1 MPEFQNSSELTHES
15 PGTPG
20 PVASSVAGLRQAMT
34 EGSLTATALTQHHL
48 DRIAALDP
56 ALRAVISVCP
66 DALEQA
72 ADSDA
77 ALRSGQPRG
86 VLEGIPVLV
95 KDNIQVSGSPTT
107 AGSPA
112 LLAAR
117 APDAFIIARL
127 REAGA
132 IVLAKANLSEWANFR
147 STRSSSGW
155 STLGGQTAN
164 PYALDRNPSGSSSGS
179 AAGISAGFAP
189 LAIGTETDGSIV
201 SPANVNGVCGLKP
214 TVGAVPGAG
223 IVPISASQDSAGP
236 LTRCVADLGLIA
248 GVLAGRPEWADAARR
263 PELIRGARLGVLRKG
278 LTGRNQHTDRL
289 FEDALRALADAGA
302 ELVDPVDL
310 PTADQLKELHPEE
323 LVFKYEM
330 KAGLAAYLA
339 RRPELAVRTI
349 EDVIRFNQEHADQ
362 ELRWFGQEELEES
375 AAAGPLDDPVY
386 VETRDRGRRLAGP
399 EGIDRVLREHRLAAL
414 VAPSGSPAHVIDP
427 ANSESGFGSS
437 TFAAIAGY
445 PILSVPMGL
454 ALEAL
459 PLGLAFFAG
468 AGSEPALLGLA
479 AGFEREAPHFRVPAY
494 RPTLGLP

>member
-1 MPEFQNSSELTHES
+1 MGDAGPYQELATS
-15 PGTPG
+15 TAIGL
-20 PVASSVAGLRQAMT
+20 AGRLERGEVRTRDLAAQFL
-34 EGSLTATALTQHHL
+34 S
-48 DRIAALDP
+48 RIEALDQGGP
-56 ALRAVISVCP
+56 GLNSVLLVAPDWEEEAARLDQERAAGRV
-66 DALEQA
+66 
-72 ADSDA
+72 
-77 ALRSGQPRG
+77 RG
-86 VLEGIPVLV
+86 PLHGIPILL
-95 KDNIQVSGSPTT
+95 KDNLDTRAPMATT
-107 AGSPA
+107 AGSLALAGPPA
-112 LLAAR
+112 PED
-117 APDAFIIARL
+117 APAVARL

-132 IVLAKANLSEWANFR
+132 LLLGKTNLSEFANFR
-147 STRSSSGW
+147 SPHSVSGW
-155 STLGGQTAN
+155 SGVGGQTHN
-164 PYALDRNPSGSSSGS
+164 PHVLDRTPSGSSSGS
-179 AAGISAGFAP
+179 GAAVAAA
-189 LAIGTETDGSIV
+189 LAAAAIGTETDGSIV

-302 ELVDPVDL
+302 EVVDPVDL

-339 RRPELAVRTI
+339 RRPELGVRTI
-349 EDVIRFNQEHADQ
+349 EDVIRFNREHADQ

-414 VAPSGSPAHVIDP
+414 VAPTGSPAHVIDP

>member
-1 MPEFQNSSELTHES
+1 MGDAGPHQELATS
-15 PGTPG
+15 TAIGL
-20 PVASSVAGLRQAMT
+20 AGRLERGEVRTRDLAAQFL
-34 EGSLTATALTQHHL
+34 S
-48 DRIAALDP
+48 RIEALDQGGP
-56 ALRAVISVCP
+56 GLNSVLLVAPDWEEEAARLDQERAAGRV
-66 DALEQA
+66 
-72 ADSDA
+72 
-77 ALRSGQPRG
+77 RG
-86 VLEGIPVLV
+86 PLHGVPILL
-95 KDNIQVSGSPTT
+95 KDNLDTRAPMATT
-107 AGSPA
+107 AGSLALAGPPA
-112 LLAAR
+112 PED
-117 APDAFIIARL
+117 APAVARL

-132 IVLAKANLSEWANFR
+132 LLLGKTNLSEFANFR
-147 STRSSSGW
+147 SPHSVSGW
-155 STLGGQTAN
+155 SGVGGQTHN
-164 PYALDRNPSGSSSGS
+164 PHVLDRTPSGSSSGS
-179 AAGISAGFAP
+179 GAAAAAA
-189 LAIGTETDGSIV
+189 LAAAAIGTETDGSIV

-214 TVGAVPGAG
+214 TVGAVPGTG

-248 GVLAGRPEWADAARR
+248 GVLAGRPEWAEAARR

-459 PLGLAFFAG
+459 PLGLSFFAG